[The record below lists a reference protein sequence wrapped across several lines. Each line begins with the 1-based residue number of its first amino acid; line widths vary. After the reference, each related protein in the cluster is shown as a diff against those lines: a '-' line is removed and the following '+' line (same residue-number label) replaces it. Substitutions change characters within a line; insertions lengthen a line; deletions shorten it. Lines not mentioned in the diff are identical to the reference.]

1 MGIKARYEKK
11 SLKLLEDVDLEEGE
25 FVEVEIKRDVGVE
38 KLVGLLKDM
47 DMDSVSLQ
55 HKIKDIWVKKSV
67 SD

>member
-25 FVEVEIKRDVGVE
+25 FVEVEIKRGAGVE

-47 DMDSVSLQ
+47 DTDSVLLQ
-55 HKIKDIWVKKSV
+55 HQIKDIWVRKSV